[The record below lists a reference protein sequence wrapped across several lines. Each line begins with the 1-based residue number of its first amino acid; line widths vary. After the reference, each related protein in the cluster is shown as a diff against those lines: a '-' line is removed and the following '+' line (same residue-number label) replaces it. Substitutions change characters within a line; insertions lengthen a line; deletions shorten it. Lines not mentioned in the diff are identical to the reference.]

1 MPDALLRHNAGT
13 IAIIASVHDAFRA
26 DVERPSA
33 CERAVELAV
42 ILLLQRGFQRW
53 RIWNRLQHFP
63 MFILHA
69 RVGVRTDPVVPIDL
83 QGGHLAAGRNLPA
96 DDAPLGI
103 LFLAAAGFVQA
114 FDACRMTGPKG
125 PEDAVKIMAAPI
137 AQGAGAEVPIIAPV
151 GRVQARVV
159 VAVGRRSQPLVP
171 VQARGRR
178 ARGWPS
184 ACSAIDEPVPTV
196 RFNHITDG
204 PCPKVLAEPPVAL
217 ATMALVAH
225 LRDDLGLPG
234 GLRQGPHSLM
244 SCTRGFSQ

>member
-1 MPDALLRHNAGT
+1 MPMRLLRHNAGT

-159 VAVGRRSQPLVP
+159 VAEAAGPSHSSQCRPEGGGHAGGRPPAPPLTNPFQLCVSTTSPMAP
-171 VQARGRR
+171 VQRYSQSRR
-178 ARGWPS
+178 
-184 ACSAIDEPVPTV
+184 
-196 RFNHITDG
+196 
-204 PCPKVLAEPPVAL
+204 
-217 ATMALVAH
+217 
-225 LRDDLGLPG
+225 
-234 GLRQGPHSLM
+234 
-244 SCTRGFSQ
+244 